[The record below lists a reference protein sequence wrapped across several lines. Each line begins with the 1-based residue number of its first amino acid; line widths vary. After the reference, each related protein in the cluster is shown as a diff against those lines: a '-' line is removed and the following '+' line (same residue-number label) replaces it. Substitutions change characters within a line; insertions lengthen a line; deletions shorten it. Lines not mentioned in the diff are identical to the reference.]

1 MHLMGAMSYEHSNTN
16 INDDMKCKVS
26 SNLPLVRN
34 EAVYA
39 QLQVPKW
46 DVEFQRNEGAEQC

>member
-1 MHLMGAMSYEHSNTN
+1 MGAMSYEHSNTN
-16 INDDMKCKVS
+16 INDDMKWKVS
-26 SNLPLVRN
+26 SNLPVVRN